1 MVVVTRDKGGD
12 MVDKVNKLD
21 RKDLNGM
28 FNGISIRDVVNHKV
42 RAIIKLS
49 KFLVENINKRD
60 VLVNFLKENHELIMT
75 CALQGLTRYE
85 IGTVLCLTNDLL
97 DDLIRDDK
105 FLIYLFKLVDQYSLR
120 YHINIARNCLS
131 NSRRIDG
138 KTYAFLMGN
147 LFKWYSDSINKLNE
161 IGVRLEGDTYSEKI
175 KDLVRKIENKDITL
189 TAGRKMLDMLLDIIN
204 NDVERRVD
212 VLEQKIDDFL
222 KQKGEI
228 DD

>member
-1 MVVVTRDKGGD
+1 
-12 MVDKVNKLD
+12 
-21 RKDLNGM
+21 
-28 FNGISIRDVVNHKV
+28 
-42 RAIIKLS
+42 
-49 KFLVENINKRD
+49 
-60 VLVNFLKENHELIMT
+60 
-75 CALQGLTRYE
+75 
-85 IGTVLCLTNDLL
+85 
-97 DDLIRDDK
+97 
-105 FLIYLFKLVDQYSLR
+105 
-120 YHINIARNCLS
+120 
-131 NSRRIDG
+131 
-138 KTYAFLMGN
+138 MGN